1 MKALAIILT
10 RQRRVGEKEKG
21 GGGSGKAKTK
31 LCLQITLIYNRSFLI
46 DVHERLGIFVANEV
60 SSGKNG

>member
-1 MKALAIILT
+1 MKKK
-10 RQRRVGEKEKG
+10 RVGGEKE
-21 GGGSGKAKTK
+21 KTK